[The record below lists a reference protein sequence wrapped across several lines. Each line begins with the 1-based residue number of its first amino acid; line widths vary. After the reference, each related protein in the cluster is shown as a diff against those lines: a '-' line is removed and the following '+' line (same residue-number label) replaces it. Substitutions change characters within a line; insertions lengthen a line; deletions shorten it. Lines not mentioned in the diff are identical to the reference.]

1 MKQKYL
7 LLVLWILTGCV
18 GQKQNSEDEVSNLD
32 IPLRKTNYEVMMS
45 TFVDSIS
52 YIPLET
58 KDECLIGSI
67 DKIIVTDNYYYIVD
81 KTISYS
87 VFCFDKSGKF
97 IHKLSNRGV
106 GSGEYM
112 RINDVDIYKDNVYI
126 WDCSLQKLFIFD
138 HSGRFIEERKFD
150 YMAESFSVLDDSWI
164 VFYADY
170 KDNGKY
176 SCNNSYPNV
185 LFVNID
191 NKQTKSDLF
200 FDSRMS
206 FPGIMS
212 SPFNFVSNGNLVTS
226 LNDTIYQALPSVT
239 LKRKYVVRFGEQ
251 NQKAKKD
258 YIEKLRTETVDL
270 YQGRELRKN
279 VPYVYAFLE
288 TPSYS
293 FLKYNLGDY
302 YYWGIIN
309 HKESDAY
316 VESSGYKKMNVVN
329 DMDSI
334 AIFMPLVTYK
344 NAVYSYR
351 SPDGIISGEAF
362 KKHIEPDDNPIIVKF
377 ELK

>member
-1 MKQKYL
+1 
-7 LLVLWILTGCV
+7 
-18 GQKQNSEDEVSNLD
+18 
-32 IPLRKTNYEVMMS
+32 
-45 TFVDSIS
+45 
-52 YIPLET
+52 
-58 KDECLIGSI
+58 
-67 DKIIVTDNYYYIVD
+67 
-81 KTISYS
+81 
-87 VFCFDKSGKF
+87 
-97 IHKLSNRGV
+97 
-106 GSGEYM
+106 
-112 RINDVDIYKDNVYI
+112 
-126 WDCSLQKLFIFD
+126 
-138 HSGRFIEERKFD
+138 
-150 YMAESFSVLDDSWI
+150 
-164 VFYADY
+164 
-170 KDNGKY
+170 
-176 SCNNSYPNV
+176 
-185 LFVNID
+185 
-191 NKQTKSDLF
+191 
-200 FDSRMS
+200 MS

-270 YQGRELRKN
+270 YRGRELRKN

-302 YYWGIIN
+302 YYLGIIN

-316 VESSGYKKMNVVN
+316 VESSSYKKMNVVN

-351 SPDGIISGEAF
+351 SPDGITFDEAF